1 MKENPMR
8 KIRIEKV
15 VLNIGIGESGEK
27 LEKAKNLLEQLT
39 GKKAILTKTKR
50 RTTFGVSKGREIG
63 TKVTLRKDEATEI
76 LKRLLATKDNKLS
89 PRCFDKNGNFSFGIH
104 EHIDIPGVKYDPK
117 IGILGMDVCVTLERP
132 GFRVKKK
139 RISKPVGKKHRIS
152 KEEAIEFIKKNFG
165 ITIE

>member
-1 MKENPMR
+1 MR

-63 TKVTLRKDEATEI
+63 TKVTLRKDEAIEI

-139 RISKPVGKKHRIS
+139 RITKPVGKKHRIS

>member
-1 MKENPMR
+1 MR

-39 GKKAILTKTKR
+39 EKKAILTKTKR
-50 RTTFGVSKGREIG
+50 RTTFGVSKGKEIG

-89 PRCFDKNGNFSFGIH
+89 PKCFDKNGNFSFGIH

-139 RISKPVGKKHRIS
+139 RITKPVGKKHRIS

>member
-8 KIRIEKV
+8 EIKIEKV

-27 LEKAKNLLEQLT
+27 LERAKNLLEQLT
-39 GKKAILTKTKR
+39 NRKAILTKTKKR
-50 RTTFGVSKGREIG
+50 STFGVSKGKEIG
-63 TKVTLRKDEATEI
+63 TKVTLRKNEATEI

-132 GFRVKKK
+132 GFRIKKK
-139 RISKPVGKKHRIS
+139 HISKSIGKKHRIS
-152 KEEAIEFIKKNFG
+152 KDEAIEFMRKNFD
-165 ITIE
+165 IIIE